1 MTRAPRVQ
9 PALIFIMLVAAGLV
23 GFAAPPPTIQVWAR
37 YWSIPPDLWQGKVKW
52 DPPERAALDKQ
63 ADLRDLGVAFSG
75 GGTRAATATLGQ
87 LRALHENG
95 WLKRVRYVSA
105 VSGSTWSAVPFVYS
119 TATPE
124 ILLGKTAAH
133 DELTKAF
140 LETDLPKTGIAR
152 AIADSGLWAPG
163 AREAGRVLLRAEL
176 AKGETSRI
184 PARLHSLARRF
195 VVGNNSETYA
205 NVLARIFIS
214 PFIGNG
220 NARRYTW
227 DADTFNAIKATDGD
241 APLGVKDFI
250 RTAPNRPFLISGGTM
265 IYQHPAYDYPRL
277 IPVEYTPLYTGVRQQ
292 YGETLGGIYVSPYAY
307 SATAVGS
314 VEEDRVRVTLKNEG
328 RPFTLAD
335 VIASSGAAPLLALYR
350 GVPTKELTRATAAF
364 PAFNHFSV
372 RTTAGGLKATPP
384 VADLLHG
391 DGGFSDNLGVMPLLA
406 RGVRNILVFV
416 NGAEPFTENESIEA
430 LFWRLNKQE
439 DTGGDRSMNG
449 VFDPDK
455 YWVVRDGL
463 AAAVSRGEP
472 PIFCDTGW
480 HVRKNELYNIAEYRG
495 LNICWIHNEKVD
507 RWNTTLPPDTQA
519 LMKGRSFRHF
529 PWFSTFEEN
538 RPYVI
543 RLHKEQVHLLS
554 QFTSW
559 MLTSAAG
566 RAEIERVMK
575 PVLQ

>member
-1 MTRAPRVQ
+1 MTRHSRPAPTL
-9 PALIFIMLVAAGLV
+9 ALLLLAGLV
-23 GFAAPPPTIQVWAR
+23 ASAAPPPTIQVWAR
-37 YWSIPPDLWQGKVKW
+37 YWSIPPDLWEGKTKW

-63 ADLRDLGVAFSG
+63 ANLRDLGVAFSG

-105 VSGSTWSAVPFVYS
+105 VSGSTWAAVPFVYS
-119 TATPE
+119 MATPE
-124 ILLGKTAAH
+124 NLLGRTVAH
-133 DELTKAF
+133 KELTKAF
-140 LETDLPKTGIAR
+140 LETDPPDQTIAR
-152 AIADSGLWAPG
+152 AIVDSGLLASG
-163 AREAGRVLLRAEL
+163 AREAARILVRAEL
-176 AKGETSRI
+176 AKGESSRI
-184 PARLHSLARRF
+184 PTRLHSLARRF
-195 VVGNNSETYA
+195 VAGGNSETYA
-205 NVLARIFIS
+205 NVLARIFIT
-214 PFIGNG
+214 PFITHGNE
-220 NARRYTW
+220 RRYTW
-227 DADTFNAIKATDGD
+227 EADTFNEIRATDGD

-250 RTAPNRPFLISGGTM
+250 RTAPDRPFLIAGGTM

-277 IPVEYTPLYTGVRQQ
+277 IPVEYTPLYTGVRQR

-307 SATAVGS
+307 NATAADS
-314 VEEDRVRVTLKNEG
+314 PEASRVRVTLATDG

-350 GVPTKELTRATAAF
+350 GVPVAELKRATAAF

-372 RTTAGGLKATPP
+372 RPTTDGLKATPP
-384 VADLLHG
+384 VTGLLHG

-406 RGVRNILVFV
+406 RGVRNIIVFV
-416 NGAEPFTENESIEA
+416 NSAEPFTENQSIESM
-430 LFWRLNKQE
+430 FWRLNKQE

-449 VFDPDK
+449 VFDPEK
-455 YWVVRDGL
+455 YWVVKNGL
-463 AAAVSRGEP
+463 DAAVSRGEP
-472 PIFCDTGW
+472 PIFCDSGW
-480 HVRKNELYNIAEYRG
+480 QVRKNELYNIAEYQG
-495 LNICWIHNEKVD
+495 LNICWVHNEKVEA
-507 RWNTTLPPDTQA
+507 WNTSLPADTQ
-519 LMKGRSFRHF
+519 LLLKGRSFRHF

-559 MLTSAAG
+559 MLTDPVG
-566 RAEIERVMK
+566 RAAIERVMK